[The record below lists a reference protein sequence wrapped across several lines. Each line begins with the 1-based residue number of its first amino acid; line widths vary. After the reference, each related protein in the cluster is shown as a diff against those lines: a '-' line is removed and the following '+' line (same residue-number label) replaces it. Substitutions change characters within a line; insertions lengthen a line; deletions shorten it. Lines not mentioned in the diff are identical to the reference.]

1 MKKNSQVL
9 SSGPNLVP
17 LTLTSG
23 NHEFLTK
30 ADQQNFSAV
39 MVLIT
44 SYKTQTKA
52 NTQKNQSLMIR

>member
-1 MKKNSQVL
+1 ML

-52 NTQKNQSLMIR
+52 HIQKNQSLMIR